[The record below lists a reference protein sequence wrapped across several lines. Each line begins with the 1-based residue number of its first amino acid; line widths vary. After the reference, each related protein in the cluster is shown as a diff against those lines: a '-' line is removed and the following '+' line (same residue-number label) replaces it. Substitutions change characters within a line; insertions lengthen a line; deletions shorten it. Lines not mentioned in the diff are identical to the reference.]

1 MSRAGYT
8 FSMTSLKKHSGMTL
22 LEVLVALAIFSVAAL
37 ALLQSL
43 GHLALGPGRLA
54 DKTYADWV
62 AENQMVELR
71 LQSVWPSLHWTQGSS
86 EQAGRT
92 WYWRW
97 RGVESELPGLRALEV
112 EVSASPWQQGGQP
125 LTVQRTYVVQP

>member
-1 MSRAGYT
+1 MKNYR
-8 FSMTSLKKHSGMTL
+8 GMTL
-22 LEVLVALAIFSVAAL
+22 LEVLVALAIFSLAAL

-71 LQSVWPSLHWTQGSS
+71 LQSVWPPLAWTQGSS

-97 RGVESELPGLRALEV
+97 RGVEGELPELRALEV
-112 EVSASPWQQGGQP
+112 EVSATPWQAGGTP
-125 LTVQRTYVVQP
+125 LTVLRSYVMRP

>member
-1 MSRAGYT
+1 
-8 FSMTSLKKHSGMTL
+8 MTSLKNHRGMTL
-22 LEVLVALAIFSVAAL
+22 LEVLVALAIFSLAAL

-43 GHLALGPGRLA
+43 GHLALGPARLA

-71 LQSVWPSLHWTQGSS
+71 LHSTWPPLHWTQGSS

-97 RGVESELPGLRALEV
+97 RGVESEMSGLRALEV
-112 EVSASPWQQGGQP
+112 EVSAMPWQNGGLP
-125 LTVQRTYVVQP
+125 LTVLRTYVVQP

>member
-1 MSRAGYT
+1 
-8 FSMTSLKKHSGMTL
+8 MTPLKKHSGMTL
-22 LEVLVALAIFSVAAL
+22 LEVLVALAIFAVAAL

-43 GHLALGPGRLA
+43 GQLALGPGCLA

-71 LQSVWPSLHWTQGSS
+71 LQSVWPPLHWTQGSS

-97 RGVESELPGLRALEV
+97 RGVASELPGLRALEV
-112 EVSASPWQQGGQP
+112 EVSAAPWQQGGPP
-125 LTVQRTYVVQP
+125 LTVLRTYVVQP